1 MLESNFDSISPKI
14 DLGVPKGFIPYPAW
28 STENGAPM
36 DVKTIRSIFERI
48 THIFGFQADNAENM
62 FEFLMSLL
70 DSRAS
75 RMTCDSALI
84 AVHADYLGG
93 EASNYKKWYFAA
105 YYDLDHDYSDEAD
118 IRRKWNQWPK
128 FWLGDG
134 PSLPEF
140 DNDRSSIWGMDYAWR
155 LKMSN
160 LSETELV
167 EQLLLY
173 LLIWGEANNVRF
185 MPECICFIYKCAAD
199 YLYSDRTKVVV
210 DEFLFLE
217 QIISPLY
224 CYIRDQQFE
233 LMNNRLLRKKGLDHA
248 QIIGYDDV
256 NLFFWYPANLL
267 KLTLSNG
274 EQLHSLDKGL
284 RYNLLKNIDWSSVFY
299 KSYLETRSWG
309 HVLVNFNRIWIIHLS
324 AFWYYFAIN
333 TPAFYTRGYHHALN
347 TKSAPQVQLTVIALG
362 GTVSCLISLC
372 GTIGEWCYVPRSA
385 LGSQPLFL
393 RFILQIVLL
402 LINVGPTV
410 YILLFKGWRVSSQ
423 IGCIIGGIQ
432 LAVALLTTAYLCATP
447 SEKLFVLF
455 ERNTN
460 PNVIKSRIFTSS
472 FPKVSSKSSLYSI
485 LLWAN
490 VIIAKLLESYFFLT
504 LSLKDPLNILLTMDT
519 SRCTGDVWLKK
530 LLCQHFAKACAGLLL
545 LTNFALFFLDTYL
558 WYIICNCIFS
568 TIISYSVGTSIFKP
582 WKNKFSKLPERILSK
597 IVFSLN
603 EKDSDFAITKIWNCI
618 VISLYKEHLLSV
630 EQVTNLI
637 YQKEQDEDL
646 LVLRGF
652 RKPIFF
658 NFQEDSTSSSSSD
671 FFTSND
677 EASRRI
683 SFFARSLSSL
693 LHAPIPIEALP
704 SFTVFAPHYSEKIIL
719 EIKELLKENEKS
731 KISLLEYLKKLHP
744 AEWKAFVKD
753 TKLSKHIASVTSI
766 ETVASLNLDQEIN
779 DKSTEVSFSKWHNK
793 NRFDD
798 IPYDCIGFKNSQP
811 KFTIRTRI
819 WASLRY
825 QTLFRTISG
834 FSNYEKALKI
844 LYYLENYN
852 VKKEFLADPV
862 DLEEEL
868 DDFSRRKFRLLVT
881 MQNYQNFTDDELEAT
896 KIVCECFPNLFI
908 SYIEREKT
916 ESGVSYYSV
925 LLNSKKEANEA
936 EEDRKIKKFRIKLS
950 GDPILGDGKADNQN
964 HSIIFQRGEYIQAV
978 DANQDNYIEE
988 CLKIKSVLAEFEEL
1002 NMDTTFEY
1010 VPGMSHITRSQKI
1023 AMVGA
1028 REFIFSENIGVLGD
1042 VSAGKE
1048 QTFGTLFARTLSKIN
1063 AKLHYGHPD
1072 FINSIFMF
1080 SRGGISKAQRG
1091 LHLNEDI
1098 YAGMNAVSRGG
1109 IIKHCDY
1116 YQCGKGRDL
1125 GFATI
1130 LNFSTKIGAGMGEQT
1145 LSREV
1150 FYLGTRLLIDRFLSF
1165 YYAHGGFH
1173 LNNVFIILSLN
1184 LFLVILVFLGSL
1196 SHESVLCITDNVV
1209 KPEEA
1214 NIPYGCQNL
1223 VPVLEWMNRFVL
1235 SMFICFTISFLPITV
1250 QEITEKGVLKTFKR
1264 IIYHFFSLAPLF
1276 EVLVCKVYAK
1286 SFTENLRFGGAKYVA
1301 TGRGF
1306 ATQRMAFHELYAKY
1320 AGISIYSGGFGLLVT
1335 VFATLT
1341 MWRPALLWFY
1351 LTSFSLSFSPFIF
1364 NPHNFCIQDF
1374 MLDYG
1379 LFLGWL
1385 FGGNHNSTDNSWV
1398 AFKKLQRAKY
1408 TGYKRNKRT
1417 EESKSIRFMESSSR
1431 FGNKLGE
1438 IGALT
1443 LQAFLFL
1450 LPYLY
1455 ITAQSGVRNPQP
1467 VDPLARLAILTFLP
1481 VVLNLVM
1488 LLVIFPFL
1496 VVMGNL
1502 LTLCFAR
1509 SPSIFAGMSYT
1520 WGCIVFILCIDV
1532 TLILHDWNIP
1542 RSLCAMINVMKLHDL
1557 LRTLAYLAF
1566 LSKEYQDH
1574 QANLAW
1580 WSGNWNVKK
1589 FGWAVLS
1596 QPFREILVKTCDLT
1610 LFGYDFILG
1619 HFLFTS
1625 MFPATM
1631 IPFVDKVHT
1640 NILFWLKP
1648 TKIVHGPIVS
1658 KKQRRRRR
1666 WASVGYSLLFFFV
1679 VLSICAM
1686 IALPALFLKVQQVTA
1701 VTPPIFW
1708 PIFQPN
1714 HQNNNDT
1721 GHASL
1726 GSTPGFTELVTV
1738 A

>member
-1 MLESNFDSISPKI
+1 M
-14 DLGVPKGFIPYPAW
+14 
-28 STENGAPM
+28 
-36 DVKTIRSIFERI
+36 
-48 THIFGFQADNAENM
+48 
-62 FEFLMSLL
+62 
-70 DSRAS
+70 
-75 RMTCDSALI
+75 
-84 AVHADYLGG
+84 
-93 EASNYKKWYFAA
+93 
-105 YYDLDHDYSDEAD
+105 
-118 IRRKWNQWPK
+118 
-128 FWLGDG
+128 
-134 PSLPEF
+134 
-140 DNDRSSIWGMDYAWR
+140 
-155 LKMSN
+155 
-160 LSETELV
+160 
-167 EQLLLY
+167 
-173 LLIWGEANNVRF
+173 
-185 MPECICFIYKCAAD
+185 
-199 YLYSDRTKVVV
+199 
-210 DEFLFLE
+210 
-217 QIISPLY
+217 
-224 CYIRDQQFE
+224 
-233 LMNNRLLRKKGLDHA
+233 
-248 QIIGYDDV
+248 
-256 NLFFWYPANLL
+256 
-267 KLTLSNG
+267 
-274 EQLHSLDKGL
+274 
-284 RYNLLKNIDWSSVFY
+284 
-299 KSYLETRSWG
+299 
-309 HVLVNFNRIWIIHLS
+309 NFNRIWIIHLS

-333 TPAFYTRGYHHALN
+333 TPAFYTKGYHPAMN
-347 TKSAPQVQLTVIALG
+347 TKTAPQVQLTVIALG
-362 GTVSCLISLC
+362 GTVSCIISLSA
-372 GTIGEWCYVPRSA
+372 TIGEWCYVPRSS
-385 LGSQPLFL
+385 LGSQPLLL
-393 RFILQIVLL
+393 RFSLQVLL
-402 LINVGPTV
+402 LLVNVGPTV
-410 YILLFKGWRVSSQ
+410 YILLFKGWTVSSQ
-423 IGCIIGGIQ
+423 VGCLIGGIQ
-432 LAVALLTTAYLCATP
+432 LAVALLTTAYLSATP
-447 SEKLFVLF
+447 LEKLFVLF
-455 ERNTN
+455 EKKTN
-460 PNVIKSRIFTSS
+460 PNVIKSRLFTSA
-472 FPKVSSKSSLYSI
+472 FPQISSKSSLYSI

-490 VIIAKLLESYFFLT
+490 VFVAKLLESYFFLT
-504 LSLKDPLNILLTMDT
+504 LSLKDPLNILLAMDT
-519 SRCTGDVWLKK
+519 NRCTGDIWLKK
-530 LLCQHFAKACAGLLL
+530 LVCQHFARACAGLLL
-545 LTNFALFFLDTYL
+545 LTNFVLFFLDTYL

-603 EKDSDFAITKIWNCI
+603 EKDGDFAITKIWNCI

-637 YQKEQDEDL
+637 YQKEPEEDL
-646 LVLRGF
+646 MVHSGF

-658 NFQEDSTSSSSSD
+658 SFQEDSASSNSPD
-671 FFTSND
+671 LFTSND
-677 EASRRI
+677 EAIRRI

-704 SFTVFAPHYSEKIIL
+704 SFTAFAPHYSEKIIL

-744 AEWKAFVKD
+744 SEWNAFVTD
-753 TKLSKHIASVTSI
+753 TKLSKHVASVHSI
-766 ETVASLNLDQEIN
+766 ETVVSVNLDQEEN
-779 DKSTEVSFSKWHNK
+779 ERSTEESFSKLQDK
-793 NRFDD
+793 SRFDD
-798 IPYDCIGFKNSQP
+798 IPYDCIGFKNSSP
-811 KFTIRTRI
+811 EFTIRTRI
-819 WASLRY
+819 WASVRY

-852 VKKEFLADPV
+852 LHKEFLADSE

-868 DDFSRRKFRLLVT
+868 DNFSRRKFRLLVT
-881 MQNYQNFTDDELEAT
+881 MQKYQYFTDGQLEAT
-896 KIVCECFPNLFI
+896 RIVSECFPNLYI
-908 SYIEREKT
+908 SYIECEET
-916 ESGVSYYSV
+916 ELGISYYSV
-925 LLNSKKEANEA
+925 LLNSSKEISEGG
-936 EEDRKIKKFRIKLS
+936 KIKKFRIKLS
-950 GDPILGDGKADNQN
+950 GDPILGDGKSDNQN

-988 CLKIKSVLAEFEEL
+988 CLKIKSVLAEFDEL
-1002 NMDTTFEY
+1002 KLDTSYEY
-1010 VPGMSHITRSQKI
+1010 VPGMNHIPNTPKI

-1028 REFIFSENIGVLGD
+1028 REFIFSENVGVLGD

-1165 YYAHGGFH
+1165 YYAHAGFH

-1196 SHESVLCITDNVV
+1196 SHESILCITDNVLRPV
-1209 KPEEA
+1209 EA
-1214 NIPYGCQNL
+1214 NIPHGCHNL

-1250 QEITEKGVLKTFKR
+1250 QEITEKGVFKTFKR
-1264 IIYHFFSLAPLF
+1264 IAYHFFSLAPLF

-1306 ATQRMAFHELYAKY
+1306 ATQRMNFHELYAKY
-1320 AGISIYSGGFGLLVT
+1320 ADISIYSGGFGLLVT

-1351 LTSFSLSFSPFIF
+1351 LTSLSLSFSPFIF

-1385 FGGNHNSTDNSWV
+1385 FGGNHNSSDDSWV
-1398 AFKKLQRAKY
+1398 AFKKLQRTKY
-1408 TGYKRNKRT
+1408 TGFKRNKRT
-1417 EESKSIRFMESSSR
+1417 DESNSINFTEPSSR
-1431 FGNKLGE
+1431 LGNKLGE
-1438 IGALT
+1438 IGVLII
-1443 LQAFLFL
+1443 QAFLFL

-1467 VDPLARLAILTFLP
+1467 VDPLARLLVLALLP
-1481 VVLNLVM
+1481 VILNLVI
-1488 LLVIFPFL
+1488 LLVIFPIL
-1496 VVMGNL
+1496 VVVGNL
-1502 LTLCFAR
+1502 LTLCFAK
-1509 SPSIFAGMSYT
+1509 SPSIFAGMSYI
-1520 WGCIVFILCIDV
+1520 WGCIVFVLCINV
-1532 TLILHDWNIP
+1532 TLILHDWNIA
-1542 RSLCAMINVMKLHDL
+1542 RSLCAMISVMKFHEL
-1557 LRTLAYLAF
+1557 LRTLAYIMF

-1574 QANLAW
+1574 QTNLAW
-1580 WSGNWNVKK
+1580 WSGNWNTKK

-1596 QPFREILVKTCDLT
+1596 QPFREIIVKACDLT

-1619 HFLFTS
+1619 HFLLTS

-1631 IPFVDKVHT
+1631 IPFVDKAHT

-1648 TKIVHGPIVS
+1648 TKIVHGPIFS
-1658 KKQRRRRR
+1658 KKQRRRRM
-1666 WASVGYSLLFFFV
+1666 WACIGYSLLFSFV
-1679 VLSICAM
+1679 VLGTCAM
-1686 IALPALFLKVQQVTA
+1686 VALPAIFLKVPQVTA
-1701 VTPPIFW
+1701 VTPHIFR

-1721 GHASL
+1721 GYASL
-1726 GSTPGFTELVTV
+1726 RSTPGFVDLVTV